1 LPGKHPA
8 TTANGALN
16 LTSHAANQSSEI
28 PTALPIHIQGLT
40 KKFDQF
46 YALDSVD
53 LEVRSGEFL
62 TLLGPSGSGKTT
74 LLMAIA
80 GFNRPDAGSIRFG
93 DTEMILTP
101 PHRRNVGMVFQSYAL
116 FPHMSV
122 AENVAFPLKLRQV
135 SAKESAERVAE
146 ALATVQLSDLGGR
159 SIDQLSGGQRQR
171 VALARAFVFRPR
183 ILLMDEPL
191 SALDKKLREQMQ
203 IELKHLHQQLGVT
216 TVYVTHDQR
225 EALTMSDR
233 IAVINQG
240 RLAQVDTPH
249 VIYNQPAN
257 PFVADFIG
265 ESTMLPLTRDSSGR
279 FFFEKHLIAA
289 DGPKDSDSDC
299 SLVIRPERLFV
310 IKDQAVDTEKTI
322 VFSGVVRD
330 FVYQGETAF
339 ALTSISDKHEL
350 AFRFGTDSSSS
361 QHIMKPG
368 DQVSLGLNRRDV
380 IIIPQASD
388 L

>member
-1 LPGKHPA
+1 MSSQPE
-8 TTANGALN
+8 
-16 LTSHAANQSSEI
+16 NQSSAAS
-28 PTALPIHIQGLT
+28 TALPIHIQGLT
-40 KKFDQF
+40 KRYGNL

-93 DTEMILTP
+93 DTEVITTP
-101 PHRRNVGMVFQSYAL
+101 PHKRNVGMVFQSYAL

-122 AENVAFPLKLRQV
+122 AENIAFPLKLRGV
-135 SAKESAERVAE
+135 SAAEIAERVE
-146 ALATVQLSDLGGR
+146 TALATVQLDGLGDRG
-159 SIDQLSGGQRQR
+159 IEQLSGGQRQR

-203 IELKHLHQQLGVT
+203 IELKHLHEQLGVT

-233 IAVINQG
+233 IVVINEG
-240 RLAQVDTPH
+240 KLAQIDTPH
-249 VIYNQPAN
+249 AIYNHPAN
-257 PFVADFIG
+257 AFVADFIG
-265 ESTMLPLTRDSSGR
+265 ESTMLPLTRDSAGKLFFADHLVESGP
-279 FFFEKHLIAA
+279 ETEP
-289 DGPKDSDSDC
+289 GSEW

-310 IKDQAVDTEKTI
+310 IKDGAEVDPDQAIAFTGEI
-322 VFSGVVRD
+322 RD
-330 FVYQGETAF
+330 FVFQGETAF
-339 ALTSISDKHEL
+339 ALMSLSDGHVL
-350 AFRFGTDSSSS
+350 SFRFGTDSLS
-361 QHIMKPG
+361 QNSLRPG
-368 DQVSLGLNRRDV
+368 DRITLGLKRHDL
-380 IIIPQASD
+380 IIIPRGRAQ
-388 L
+388 